1 MVFSKVNGK
10 LSEWQVNGVD
20 QVTREPKINFFKP
33 MIDNHKQEYEGL
45 WQPSHLQ
52 IMQEHLREFSAE
64 QRGDSV
70 IITTRSIIA
79 PPVFDFGMRC
89 TYRWQ
94 ITPQGHINVEL
105 AGERYGD
112 YPHIVPCIGF
122 MLGINGQFEQ
132 VNYYGRG
139 PGENY
144 ADSQQSNIIDVWR
157 TTVDDMF
164 VNYPFPQ
171 NNGNRQH
178 VRWAAFT
185 DRHGSGLMV
194 VPRDPLN
201 ISAWHYTAE
210 NLHAAQHCNE
220 LRRSD
225 DITLNID
232 AQLLG
237 LGSNSWGS
245 EVLDSWRVWLKPFNY
260 GFTLLPLEGGSAS
273 SQTLA
278 NHSFGAG
285 FFSSDSYSEAEK

>member
-1 MVFSKVNGK
+1 MAG
-10 LSEWQVNGVD
+10 ERRRP
-20 QVTREPKINFFKP
+20 VTREPKINFFKP

-45 WQPSHLQ
+45 WQPNHLQ

-64 QRGDSV
+64 QRGDTV
-70 IITTRSIIA
+70 IITARSIIA

-132 VNYYGRG
+132 VDYYGRG

-144 ADSQQSNIIDVWR
+144 ADSQQSNIIDLWR
-157 TTVDDMF
+157 TTADDMF

-237 LGSNSWGS
+237 LGSNSRGARCWIAGGCGS
-245 EVLDSWRVWLKPFNY
+245 NRSTMALRCCRWKAGALPRRRWRIIALAPVSFPPIHTARLKN
-260 GFTLLPLEGGSAS
+260 ENSR
-273 SQTLA
+273 
-278 NHSFGAG
+278 
-285 FFSSDSYSEAEK
+285 

>member
-1 MVFSKVNGK
+1 
-10 LSEWQVNGVD
+10 
-20 QVTREPKINFFKP
+20 
-33 MIDNHKQEYEGL
+33 
-45 WQPSHLQ
+45 
-52 IMQEHLREFSAE
+52 
-64 QRGDSV
+64 
-70 IITTRSIIA
+70 
-79 PPVFDFGMRC
+79 
-89 TYRWQ
+89 
-94 ITPQGHINVEL
+94 
-105 AGERYGD
+105 
-112 YPHIVPCIGF
+112 

-132 VNYYGRG
+132 VDYYGRG

-144 ADSQQSNIIDVWR
+144 ADSQQSNIIDLWR

-232 AQLLG
+232 PTA
-237 LGSNSWGS
+237 
-245 EVLDSWRVWLKPFNY
+245 RHWL
-260 GFTLLPLEGGSAS
+260 
-273 SQTLA
+273 
-278 NHSFGAG
+278 
-285 FFSSDSYSEAEK
+285 